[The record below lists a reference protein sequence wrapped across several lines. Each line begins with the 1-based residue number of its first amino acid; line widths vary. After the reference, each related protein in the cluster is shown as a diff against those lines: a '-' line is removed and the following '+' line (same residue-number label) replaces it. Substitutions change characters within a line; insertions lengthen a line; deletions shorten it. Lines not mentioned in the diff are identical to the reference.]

1 MSYKTE
7 KTNTRRL
14 LVGQNDLK
22 TKFPHI
28 ANEWHQNLNSDLKPN
43 QIAAHTDKKVWWLC
57 KKCGEAYFT
66 SVYSRTSLNTGCPIC
81 KNRKIVVGLNDLA
94 TTHPKI
100 AQDWNYSKNGNLK
113 PIDIVAGSNRKV
125 WWICSKGHEWRTAV
139 CDRKSGK
146 GCPIC
151 AREKRPLERQKTY
164 LTKNGSLSDNYPE
177 IALQWHPTKNGDLS
191 PSEITAGS
199 SKLVWWICEKGH
211 EWEAVVY
218 SRVAGRGCPYCNNE
232 HGTSFPEQALYYYL
246 SQVTKAINRY
256 SLCGKE
262 IDIFLPDLN
271 IGIEYNGRYY
281 HQVREEKDAEK
292 YEYFRNL
299 GVRVIV
305 VREGDLSFV
314 DGDNVYYQ
322 YKNSDYFNMKD
333 TVCRVIELCS
343 LSPVDVDIK
352 RDQAKI
358 YEQYMEQEKA
368 NSLVVKYPWLIEEW
382 DYKENGKL
390 TPWQV
395 SYGSK
400 KRIHWICKK
409 CGYKWDAVAHTR
421 KKSGCPCCANRVV
434 VEGINDLCTTH
445 PDLAK
450 EWDYREN
457 GKLTPWQVSYGSK
470 KRIHW
475 ICKKCGYKWDAEAHT
490 RKKNGCPCCANRVV
504 VEGVNDLC
512 TTHPD
517 LAKEWDYQKNEKMPS
532 EVVAGSHQYAWW
544 LCEKK
549 HSWRAQ
555 IKSRAKGCG
564 CPECA
569 NKKFE

>member
-28 ANEWHQNLNSDLKPN
+28 ANEWHQILNSDLKPN

-66 SVYSRTSLNTGCPIC
+66 SVYSRTSLRTGCPVC
-81 KNRKIVVGLNDLA
+81 ANKKIVVGKNDLQ
-94 TTHPKI
+94 TTHPSI
-100 AQDWNYSKNGNLK
+100 AAEWNYEKNGSIK
-113 PIDIVAGSNRKV
+113 PTDIVAGSNKQV
-125 WWICSKGHEWRTAV
+125 WWICSKGHEWRAAV

-177 IALQWHPTKNGDLS
+177 IALQWHPTKNGDIS

-232 HGTSFPEQALYYYL
+232 HSTSFPEQVLYYYL

-368 NSLVVKYPWLIEEW
+368 NSLAVKYPWLIEEW

-450 EWDYREN
+450 EWDY
-457 GKLTPWQVSYGSK
+457 
-470 KRIHW
+470 
-475 ICKKCGYKWDAEAHT
+475 
-490 RKKNGCPCCANRVV
+490 
-504 VEGVNDLC
+504 
-512 TTHPD
+512 
-517 LAKEWDYQKNEKMPS
+517 QKNEKAPN